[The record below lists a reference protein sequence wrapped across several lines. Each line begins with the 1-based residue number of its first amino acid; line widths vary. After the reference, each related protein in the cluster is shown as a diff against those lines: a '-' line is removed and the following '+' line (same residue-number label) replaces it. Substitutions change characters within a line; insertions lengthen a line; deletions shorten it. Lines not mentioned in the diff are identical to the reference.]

1 MVADYTGLNFIQIG
15 SLDIITYYTWLRD
28 AFIASME
35 RTEAGREYLEDAWR
49 MEQTEP
55 DRKRLREKFGKERK

>member
-1 MVADYTGLNFIQIG
+1 MVADYTGLNFLQIG

-49 MEQTEP
+49 TEQTEP

>member
-1 MVADYTGLNFIQIG
+1 MVADYTGLNFLQIG

-28 AFIASME
+28 AFISGME

-49 MEQTEP
+49 MEQTKPE
-55 DRKRLREKFGKERK
+55 RQKLREKSRKEGK